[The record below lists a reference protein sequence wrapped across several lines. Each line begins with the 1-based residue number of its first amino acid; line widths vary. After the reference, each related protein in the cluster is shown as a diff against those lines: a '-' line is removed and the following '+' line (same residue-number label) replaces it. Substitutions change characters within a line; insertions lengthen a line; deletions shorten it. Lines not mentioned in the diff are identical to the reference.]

1 MKQKTYRHRTLQRLA
16 IALMLAVFLWLG
28 SPLPASAQDIQEY
41 FHIEFDPVSF
51 SKTEIQGN
59 EVFQATIL
67 GQAAA
72 TKDLPVSVGEA
83 SFTSRVVARHA
94 GSGTEVTLNSSYTIT
109 IKPFPS
115 KEGDTTE
122 INQAISLQFPA
133 QAESGDYN
141 VIGKIIEAKVKIG
154 FAWIDVTQYLPEEQP
169 MGSLKYT
176 APEVAPTPAPA
187 PAPAPVP
194 SPTPAPTPTP
204 TPTPALAP
212 TPAPSPAPAPT
223 TLLPEY
229 AIPWWVWLIV
239 VVAAATTVLNIVW
252 FVWQRTR

>member
-1 MKQKTYRHRTLQRLA
+1 MKQKTCRHRTTWRLVT
-16 IALMLAVFLWLG
+16 ALILAVSLWLI
-28 SPLPASAQDIQEY
+28 SSLPASAQDIQEY

-67 GQAAA
+67 GRVTCTQ
-72 TKDLPVSVGEA
+72 DLPMSVGEA
-83 SFTSRVVARHA
+83 SFTSRVVAKHA
-94 GSGTEVTLNSSYTIT
+94 GSGTEVILNSSYTIT
-109 IKPFPS
+109 VKPFPS

-176 APEVAPTPAPA
+176 ASEIAPTPTPAPA
-187 PAPAPVP
+187 PSPIPAPTPTPKPVPTPAP
-194 SPTPAPTPTP
+194 SPTPAPTT
-204 TPTPALAP
+204 A
-212 TPAPSPAPAPT
+212 
-223 TLLPEY
+223 LPEY
-229 AIPWWVWLIV
+229 AIPWWVWPIV

-252 FVWQRTR
+252 FVRRRTR